1 MKTKICL
8 LIGVLLLSHI
18 FAESKEV
25 VTGKTPTQQGSINV
39 FTSPELYNLAQ
50 KWASEYGNANPKLKI
65 TVVKSTDSEF
75 AGKLKSGE
83 GIGFT
88 AEETFTAL
96 GNQSVWNMIVGR
108 NVIVPVMNAHNPLL
122 EDIYK
127 KGITAE
133 KLSGIL
139 TNPDKQNWEM
149 LLGKVQSSS
158 AKPVHYYIM
167 NDPTILSGVEKF
179 LNANQPIFT
188 GIKIT
193 SGQEMISVIQKD
205 PDALGFC
212 RLVQIMDPSNQSL
225 AENIKLVPIDKNGNG
240 KIDYMEN
247 IYDNLQTFSRG
258 VWIGKY
264 PKVLSGN
271 IYSVSSQKPKNEA
284 ELAFLSW
291 VITDGQIFLNA
302 NGYSDLVSSEIKSQL
317 DKISEPVVYSV
328 APANEANV
336 LLKMLL
342 FVLFL
347 FIVIS
352 FIYDMATRRLRNKRL
367 TVTNTKSALEP
378 VFDENS
384 VIIPKGIYFDK
395 THTWAFMKKDGNVK
409 IGIDDFLLH
418 ITGPV
423 THIEMKS
430 AGEKVK
436 KGDQLL
442 SIIQKGKQLN
452 IYSPISGTIKAHN
465 EILTGNSSLLNS
477 APYEDGWVYSIEP
490 TNWLLEIQFLTMA
503 ENYKTWLK
511 DEFSRLKDFFA
522 TVVKIDSPE
531 YALVLQDGGAL
542 KENVLADFGPEI
554 WEDFQTKFI
563 DNNQIVN
570 FFKFLT

>member
-8 LIGVLLLSHI
+8 FIAVLLLSHT
-18 FAESKEV
+18 FADCKEV
-25 VTGKTPTQQGSINV
+25 VTGKVPTQQGSINV
-39 FTSPELYNLAQ
+39 FTSPELYNLTL
-50 KWASEYGNANPKLKI
+50 KWASEYENLNPNLKI
-65 TVVKSTDSEF
+65 AVVKSTDNEF
-75 AGKLKSGE
+75 AEKLKSGD
-83 GIGFT
+83 GIGF
-88 AEETFTAL
+88 AADETYSAL
-96 GNQSVWNMIVGR
+96 GNQSAWNMIVGR

-122 EDIYK
+122 DEIYQ

-133 KLSGIL
+133 KLSNIL
-139 TNPDKQNWEM
+139 ENSDKQNWET
-149 LLGKVQSSS
+149 LLGNVQNSS
-158 AKPVHYYIM
+158 ASPLHYYIM
-167 NDPTILSGVEKF
+167 NDPSILSGVEKF
-179 LNANQPIFT
+179 LNVNQQIIS

-193 SGQEMISVIQKD
+193 NGQEMISVIQKD
-205 PDALGFC
+205 PNALGFC
-212 RLVQIMDPSNQSL
+212 RLVQVMEQGNQSL

-247 IYDNLQTFSRG
+247 IYDNPQAFSRG

-271 IYSVSSQKPKNEA
+271 IYSLSSQKPKNEA
-284 ELAFLSW
+284 ELAFLNW
-291 VITDGQIFLNA
+291 VLTDGQRFLNA

-317 DKISEPVVYSV
+317 DKINEPVVYSV

-342 FVLFL
+342 FVLFV
-347 FIVIS
+347 FIVIG
-352 FIYDMATRRLRNKRL
+352 FIYDMFTRRLRNKRL
-367 TVTNTKSALEP
+367 TVTDTKSALEP

-384 VIIPKGIYFDK
+384 VVIPKGIYFDK

-423 THIEMKS
+423 SRIEMKK

-465 EILTGNSSLLNS
+465 EILTTNSSLLNS
-477 APYEDGWVYSIEP
+477 APFEDGWVYSIEP

-511 DEFSRLKDFFA
+511 DEFLRLKDFFA

-542 KENVLADFGPEI
+542 KDNVLADFGPEI